1 MKLNIIGDGSFG
13 RFLKDLLKDHFDLSA
28 DAETHVLAV
37 PISAYDEVASQYRD
51 HHLVNVCS
59 VQEPSMQAIFQF
71 TSNVTGLHPLFGA
84 RTPADRR
91 HAIVTHT
98 IASDA
103 ERGLLERFARVC
115 TLHYNDPE
123 GEPFTP
129 ASHDKLMARTHAAAV
144 LAAAQL
150 KHFVDGAR
158 DVPDEFIPN
167 SFRLMRDFVKTLEDT
182 PAGTVESIMSNPY
195 ISRSRAE

>member
-13 RFLKDLLKDHFDLSA
+13 RFLKDLLQDHFAFSE
-28 DAETHVLAV
+28 DAQTIVLAV
-37 PISAYDEVASQYRD
+37 PISAYDEVASEYRD
-51 HHLVNVCS
+51 RHLVNVCS
-59 VQEPSMQAIFQF
+59 VQQPSTEAMLRY
-71 TSNVTGLHPLFGA
+71 TSNVTGVHPLFGA

-91 HAIVTHT
+91 HAIVTRT
-98 IASDA
+98 ISSDA
-103 ERGLLERFARVC
+103 EREFLTRFANVC
-115 TLHYNDPE
+115 TLHSTDPN

-150 KHFVDGAR
+150 KHFVENAR
-158 DVPDEFIPN
+158 DIPDEFIPN

-182 PAGTVESIMSNPY
+182 PAGTIESIMSNPY
-195 ISRSRAE
+195 ISDVEH